1 MNIIQVK
8 QGNPVVRQQDKVM
21 EWYLIQEGSVVRKFN
36 MAEVEMGPNSI
47 IGILEHEWFSC
58 DYIAKE
64 DTSLI
69 AIPCK
74 NAQDLHS
81 MLKAHENFRP
91 IFLRTALLQR
101 HEMLSLYGSL
111 LEKCTLLHNSAESF
125 YDTYLG
131 LCADFV
137 VREESFDKIERFAPI
152 SIAHKADDWEIA
164 SSTNIVTK
172 HLKPY
177 MQLMIKD
184 DALCV
189 GSIMECSAQMRR
201 VTQGIEELANYLRYN
216 REILASDSED
226 DIFHLFL
233 RLASSQAD
241 MPERVYKCKAQL
253 SNLLDTMNQLGLYDK
268 FLIEECES
276 MANGSIAASFSS
288 EERISL
294 EKEDTVTTILEYAGY
309 EKQEIREF
317 KTILNEFKELPDW
330 SDTSDELRKLRKL
343 MSKTFYDVYEK
354 AFLRAAESE
363 EKLSPVLSMFFNFG
377 FIDVELCGMDNANT
391 LLRLTESLDLF
402 QSSHV
407 YTIYD
412 WLVKIYRGEAEPSRN
427 EFDTDYKGYLA
438 EAKRVGD
445 ITEEQ
450 FKAYKNDNAKKVEF
464 EIRNMFQSGHRVT
477 YGRITTFCPFLIK
490 DDIINTVEKMAL
502 TASYLEN
509 TINKIRQIDYSAF
522 YREIGFSDTAHGIN
536 QEWLMHEILPDIILM
551 PGVGTRAMMWQETA
565 SVKNDTPARF
575 LFPILTAVNME
586 DQMMETVGRYR
597 WEICRKIQGLR
608 WNDIRD
614 KSLTSEYCDYLQF
627 YRKNKELS
635 AEAKEKLGLVLK
647 HHRNNYREVFVADY
661 VMWLKYES
669 QGSFRLNR
677 LTRGFLVSYCPFS
690 REIRENLSSSPAYQ
704 NAFHKLEVENGKKVQ
719 RFQALYTKYE
729 AAGGEITD
737 MLSENLRYYYM

>member
-8 QGNPVVRQQDKVM
+8 KGNTVVKQQDKVM
-21 EWYLIQEGSVVRKFN
+21 EWYLIQEGSVVRKFH

-47 IGILEHEWFSC
+47 IGILENEWFSC

-74 NAQDLHS
+74 NAQDLHA

-111 LEKCTLLHNSAESF
+111 LKKCTLLHQSAESF
-125 YDTYLG
+125 YDAYLG

-137 VREESFDKIERFAPI
+137 VREESFDKIERFEPI

-177 MQLMIKD
+177 MQLMIQD

-201 VTQGIEELANYLRYN
+201 VTQGIEELATYLRYN
-216 REILASDSED
+216 REIIASDKED
-226 DIFHLFL
+226 DIFHLYL
-233 RLASSQAD
+233 RLAITEAEFPDHVAQ
-241 MPERVYKCKAQL
+241 CKAKL
-253 SNLLDTMNQLGLYDK
+253 LELLDTMKELDLYDK
-268 FLIEECES
+268 YLLEECTAS
-276 MANGSIAASFSS
+276 ANGRIVSNKSQ

-294 EKEDTVTTILEYAGY
+294 DKEDTVSTILEYAGFD
-309 EKQEIREF
+309 KTQIRAF
-317 KTILNEFKELPDW
+317 KGELTAFKEMPDW
-330 SDTSDELRKLRKL
+330 SDTSDELRRLRKSL
-343 MSKTFYDVYEK
+343 GKTFYEAYAK
-354 AFLRAAESE
+354 AFLRSQESE
-363 EKLSPVLSMFFNFG
+363 EALSPILSMFFNFG
-377 FIDVELCGMDNANT
+377 FIDCELCGMENANT

-402 QSSHV
+402 QSSHI
-407 YTIYD
+407 YTIYE
-412 WLVKIYRGEAEPSRN
+412 WLRKIYRGEAEPSRN
-427 EFDTDYKGYLA
+427 EFDLDFKGYLA
-438 EAKRVGD
+438 EAKRTGE
-445 ITEEQ
+445 ITDEQ
-450 FKAYKNDNAKKVEF
+450 MKAYKKDPAKKVEF
-464 EIRNMFQSGHRVT
+464 EIQNMFQSGHRVT
-477 YGRITTFCPFLIK
+477 YGRVTTFCPFLIQ

-502 TASYLEN
+502 TASSIEAS
-509 TINKIRQIDYSAF
+509 INKIRQIDYSVF
-522 YREIGFSDTAHGIN
+522 YREIGYSDSSRGMN
-536 QEWLMHEILPDIILM
+536 QEWMMHEILPDIILM

-575 LFPILTAVNME
+575 IFPILTASNME
-586 DQMMETVGRYR
+586 DQMIETVGRYR
-597 WEICRKIQGLR
+597 WEICRKIQGMR

-635 AEAKEKLGLVLK
+635 TEAKEKLGMVLK

-669 QGSFRLNR
+669 QGSLRLNR

-690 REIRENLSSSPAYQ
+690 REIRESLSSSPAYQ
-704 NAFHKLEVENGKKVQ
+704 NAFHKLEVENGKKVS

-729 AAGGEITD
+729 QAGGEISD
-737 MLSENLRYYYM
+737 LLSENLRFYYM